1 MSHPRVLDGA
11 DVLYLLSSEDNK
23 PFYFITEGDIHHSIM
38 AMAICRY
45 GNTGSLYLFK
55 CDAAFEVQADSDV
68 GSVEEAT
75 EMVENSLGIPRER
88 WIRKSPSS

>member
-1 MSHPRVLDGA
+1 MLDGA

-23 PFYFITEGDIHHSIM
+23 PFYFVQEGDIRHSIM

-45 GNTGSLYLFK
+45 ENTGSLYLFK

-68 GSVEEAT
+68 VSVEEAM
-75 EMVENSLGIPRER
+75 EIVENSLGIPRDR
-88 WIRKSPSS
+88 WKRVGPAS